1 MHHKQR
7 VRNVVLVTL
16 GLALAAAILALL
28 VWKGFSVGCVF
39 RRLTGLLCPG
49 CGNTRAT
56 FALLQ
61 LDLAGMLRYN
71 LLYPLEVFY
80 LARIYFLCAKNY
92 VKNGKAVYP
101 ARIAAVDVVCLV
113 CILLWWIL
121 RNVIGI

>member
-1 MHHKQR
+1 MQCKRR
-7 VRNVVLVTL
+7 VRNAVLVTL
-16 GLALAAAILALL
+16 GLAIAAAILALL

-80 LARIYFLCAKNY
+80 LARIYLLCVKNY
-92 VKNGKAVYP
+92 VKNGKAALP
-101 ARIAAVDVVCLV
+101 ARIAAVDIVCLV
-113 CILLWWIL
+113 CVLLWWVV
-121 RNVIGI
+121 RNAIGL